1 MKFTEFYWQK
11 FDEYHLRRSLR
22 TLVTY
27 ADSDSLTEVEG
38 SDFPDQ
44 VSIPN
49 DWCDYYQ
56 DHVISHRS
64 GTWRQTCTG
73 YYWIL
78 LKCKKLMRFVNYR

>member
-1 MKFTEFYWQK
+1 M
-11 FDEYHLRRSLR
+11 
-22 TLVTY
+22 TY

-44 VSIPN
+44 VSI
-49 DWCDYYQ
+49 DGGHGYYQ

-64 GTWRQTCTG
+64 ETWRQTCTG

-78 LKCKKLMRFVNYR
+78 LKCKKLMRFVNDVNYPRL

>member
-1 MKFTEFYWQK
+1 M
-11 FDEYHLRRSLR
+11 R

-44 VSIPN
+44 VSIAN
-49 DWCDYYQ
+49 YGCGYYYQ

-64 GTWRQTCTG
+64 ETWQKTCTG

-78 LKCKKLMRFVNYR
+78 LKCKKLMRFMNYQ